1 MDDAVRDMMLIAKDG
16 ANILSCQ
23 PETVRELVEF
33 KQKYPNAQ
41 TIIVK
46 TSEQK

>member
-1 MDDAVRDMMLIAKDG
+1 MNDTVSDMMLIAKEG
-16 ANILSCQ
+16 GNIVSCQ

-41 TIIVK
+41 AIIIK
-46 TSEQK
+46 TSEQQ